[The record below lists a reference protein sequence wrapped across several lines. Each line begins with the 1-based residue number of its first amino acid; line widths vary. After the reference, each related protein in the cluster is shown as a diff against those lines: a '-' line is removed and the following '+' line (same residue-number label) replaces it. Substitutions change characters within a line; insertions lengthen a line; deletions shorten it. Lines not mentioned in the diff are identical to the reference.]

1 MSDRTPRPRR
11 DASEIGDAL
20 RNVGD
25 RYVQQNPADLRALR
39 QSMAK
44 ARRKRRFYLGGSAVA
59 ATAAIGLLFVVARPS
74 LDRVST
80 DVAEQPSAAET
91 LRVTQ
96 RVSVDGVPSQIASN
110 ENGAYVTVPD
120 DGTVIKIG
128 AESGEVDWSRDI
140 EGRPEDIIAGEFAVW
155 VTDPATSRIHALSF
169 KRGVATQSPIQVTRG
184 VPLRLSVGS
193 TSVRISTENGPAYR
207 IDFDGRDGLQL
218 GQDVAWEIAHLNGLL
233 WVLTPEGLIYPI
245 DDETG
250 EQVTDFQPLQV
261 FEPGEFSQ
269 ETAGEITAAH
279 GAIWYGREGD
289 DTVTRIEAAD
299 GSTSTISL
307 PAPYRDLDGDGQG
320 GMWVLLGTGDA
331 GELIEIDDET
341 GALLPRS
348 IRLSDEPVDIAA
360 SGDGVW
366 IVLEES
372 HEVLHVNDAVEG
384 TL

>member
-1 MSDRTPRPRR
+1 MSDRTPRRKR

-25 RYVQQNPADLRALR
+25 DFVRRNPADLRALR

-59 ATAAIGLLFVVARPS
+59 ATAIIALLFVVARPA
-74 LDRVST
+74 LDPAPT
-80 DVAEQPSAAET
+80 DVAEQPTAAET
-91 LRVTQ
+91 LRITQ
-96 RVSVDGVPSQIASN
+96 RVAVDGVPSQIASN
-110 ENGAYVTVPD
+110 SEGAYVTVPD
-120 DGTVIKIG
+120 EGDVIKIET
-128 AESGEVDWSRDI
+128 ESGDVVWRTDI

-155 VTDPATSRIHALSF
+155 VTDPETSRIHALSF
-169 KRGVATQSPIQVTRG
+169 RKGVATQTPIQVTKG
-184 VPLRLSVGS
+184 IPLRLSVGS
-193 TSVRISTENGPAYR
+193 TSVRISTQDGPAYR
-207 IDFDGRDGLQL
+207 IDLDGRDGLQL
-218 GQDVAWEIAHLNGLL
+218 GQDIAWEIAHLDSRL
-233 WVLTPEGLIYPI
+233 WVLTPEGFIYPV

-250 EQVTDFQPLQV
+250 EQVTDIEPIQV
-261 FEPGEFSQ
+261 FEPDEFSQ
-269 ETAGEITAAH
+269 ESAGEITAAH

-289 DTVTRIEAAD
+289 DTVTRIEGAD

-307 PAPYRDLDGDGQG
+307 PAPYRDLDGDGDG
-320 GMWVLLGTGDA
+320 GMWVLTATGDA

-348 IRLSDEPVDIAA
+348 IQLSDVPVDIAA

-366 IVLEES
+366 IVLEGS
-372 HEVLHVNDAVEG
+372 QEVLHVNDAAEG